1 MDRLWAPWRI
11 GYVLSEKPTGCIF
24 CCKPAAE
31 DDAGEMILNRGDLS
45 YVLINAYPYNNG
57 HLLVVPYEHCSDI
70 GLLTEPQLLDIL
82 RQTRRAIEVIR
93 QAMRPDGLNVGFNV
107 GRVAGAGIE
116 EHLHLHIVPRWAG
129 DTNFMPVLSDTRVVP
144 QSLQECYDLLSYHFR
159 TLSEES

>member
-1 MDRLWAPWRI
+1 
-11 GYVLSEKPTGCIF
+11 
-24 CCKPAAE
+24 
-31 DDAGEMILNRGDLS
+31 
-45 YVLINAYPYNNG
+45 
-57 HLLVVPYEHCSDI
+57 LVVPYEHCSDI